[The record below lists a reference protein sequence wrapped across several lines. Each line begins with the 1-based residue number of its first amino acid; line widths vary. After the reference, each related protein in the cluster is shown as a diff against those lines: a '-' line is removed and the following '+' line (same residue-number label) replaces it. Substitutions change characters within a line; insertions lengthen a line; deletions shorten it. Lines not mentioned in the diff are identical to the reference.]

1 MRTVELTEAER
12 DILADLARN
21 EIADIEQGIVSYGTK
36 DDDMD
41 TISLLMEAIVALGEE
56 VASDALA
63 G

>member
-1 MRTVELTEAER
+1 MLIDITEAER

-41 TISLLMEAIVALGEE
+41 TISLLMEAITTLNEE

>member
-1 MRTVELTEAER
+1 MLIDITEAER
-12 DILADLARN
+12 NILADLARN
-21 EIADIEQGIVSYGTK
+21 EIADIEQGIISYGTK

-41 TISLLMEAIVALGEE
+41 TISLLMEAITALGEE

>member
-1 MRTVELTEAER
+1 MLIDITEAER
-12 DILADLARN
+12 NILADIARN

-41 TISLLMEAIVALGEE
+41 TISLLMEAIAALGEE
-56 VASDALA
+56 VANDALA